1 MFQRIVNLTP
11 HAVRLYAADG
21 VTLRQEI
28 PGPPKGGEA
37 RVTEVPGRQDGEFL
51 GVAVFSP
58 PTVGEVI
65 NLPPPEEGTYYRVS
79 AVVAAAPT
87 VKGRPDVLRPGTG
100 PNDNCVRNEAGH
112 VVGVTRLIRA

>member
-11 HAVRLYAADG
+11 HSVKLYAADG
-21 VTLRQEI
+21 VTLIQEI

-37 RVTEVPGRQDGEFL
+37 RVSEAPGVPDGMFM
-51 GVAVFSP
+51 GVAVFTP

-65 NLPPPEEGTYYRVS
+65 NLPPPEEGVFFLVS
-79 AVVAAAPT
+79 AVVAAA
-87 VKGRPDVLRPGTG
+87 VRGRADVLRPGTG
-100 PNDNCVRNEAGH
+100 PADNCVRNEAGH

>member
-1 MFQRIVNLTP
+1 MFLRLINLTP
-11 HAVRLYAADG
+11 HAVKLYAADG
-21 VTLRQEI
+21 VTLIQEI

-51 GVAVFSP
+51 GVAIYSP

-65 NLPPPEEGTYYRVS
+65 NLPPPEEGTFYLVS
-79 AVVAAAPT
+79 AVVAAA
-87 VKGRPDVLRPGTG
+87 VRGRADVLRPGTG
-100 PNDNCVRNEAGH
+100 PADACVRNEAGQ

>member
-21 VTLRQEI
+21 VTLIQEI
-28 PGPPKGGEA
+28 PGPAKGGEA
-37 RVTEVPGRQDGEFL
+37 RVSEAPGGHDGMFM
-51 GVAVFSP
+51 GVAIYSP

-65 NLPPPEEGTYYRVS
+65 NLPPPEEGTFYLVS
-79 AVVAAAPT
+79 AVVAAA
-87 VKGRPDVLRPGTG
+87 VRGRADVLRPGTG
-100 PNDNCVRNEAGH
+100 PADACVRNEAGQ